1 MKIIADDNMPIV
13 RELFSPYADVLSLP
27 GRDITASHVKNADA
41 LLVRSVTTVN
51 EELLRGSGVKFVG
64 SATVGSDHIDKEYL
78 KLNDIQFANAPGC
91 NSGAV
96 VQYVLS
102 VLYTLRPQ
110 WMKQTV
116 GIIGCGN
123 IGGKLYKILSDLG
136 VNCRCYDP
144 FLTSKDNRH
153 LVSFED
159 VLESDILTLHVPLT
173 DFGAYPTYHLFGDQ
187 VLSNLRSNAL
197 LINTSRGS
205 VIDNKSLVGFIPKK
219 SWQLALDVWEDEPS
233 ISLDLVDLVDVCS
246 PHIAGYSYDGK
257 INGTHMVFDAFC
269 SNYGFNAS
277 APTPG
282 DKIFECPSSS
292 LAEAVLKTF
301 DVKKIDRLMRSA
313 LFKKGIDHSLEFDR
327 LRKNFPQRYEF
338 QHYSFK
344 ERCDRLLTRNLSI
357 LGYRID

>member
-13 RELFSPYADVLSLP
+13 RELFSPYADISLLP
-27 GRDITASHVKNADA
+27 GRDITASHVKNADV
-41 LLVRSVTTVN
+41 LLVRSVTAVN
-51 EELLRGSGVKFVG
+51 EELLGGSRVKFVG
-64 SATVGSDHIDKEYL
+64 SATVGSDHIDQEYL
-78 KLNDIQFANAPGC
+78 KLNNIQFANAPGC

-102 VLYTLRPQ
+102 VLYTVRPR
-110 WMKQTV
+110 WMEQTV

-144 FLTSKDNRH
+144 FLTPKDNRH
-153 LVSFED
+153 LVSFKE

-173 DFGAYPTYHLFGDQ
+173 DFGAYPTYHLFGNQ
-187 VLSNLRSNAL
+187 VLSNLRSNTL
-197 LINTSRGS
+197 LINTSRGP
-205 VIDNKSLVGFIPKK
+205 VIDNKSLVDFMPKK

-233 ISLDLVDLVDVCS
+233 ISLDLLELVDVCS

-257 INGTHMVFDAFC
+257 INGTRMVFDAFC

-277 APTPG
+277 VATSEN
-282 DKIFECPSSS
+282 KIFECSSNS
-292 LAEAVLKTF
+292 LAEAVLETF
-301 DVKKIDRLMRSA
+301 DVKKIDRLMRST
-313 LFKKGIDHSLEFDR
+313 LLEKGIDHSLEFDR

-338 QHYSFK
+338 QHYSFS
-344 ERCDRLLTRNLSI
+344 ERYDRSLARNLSI
-357 LGYRID
+357 LGYRLG